1 MMKFIL
7 PILSIIALCAHVSLS
22 APSSST
28 VSPLDAVVAKYR
40 TSKIV
45 SMDVVKTVKSKV
57 LNKET
62 KFVGKIYLSQ
72 SKFRWDTE
80 TPEKTQII
88 FDGKTIWNV
97 QHPSAEL
104 PGPVQVAKSKIDKNT
119 KKQILL
125 ATLLG
130 TSEVKKNF
138 KVLKTEVLKD
148 EKVYFL
154 EPKGSD
160 LQVKDLVI
168 HIANKKISAVSYKD
182 DIGNQTDM
190 NFRNIE
196 FGKKDK
202 SKLFNYT
209 PPKDAQVI
217 TL

>member
-1 MMKFIL
+1 MMKFIIPL
-7 PILSIIALCAHVSLS
+7 LFLFFTFFLNVS
-22 APSSST
+22 ADAATSSLDEV
-28 VSPLDAVVAKYR
+28 VSKYR
-40 TSKIV
+40 NSKLV

-57 LNKET
+57 LSKET

-72 SKFRWDTE
+72 SKFRWDTD

-104 PGPVQVAKSKIDKNT
+104 PGPIQVAKSKVDKNT
-119 KKQILL
+119 KKQILV

-138 KVLKTEVLKD
+138 KVLKTESLKD
-148 EKVYFL
+148 EKLYFL

-160 LQVKDLVI
+160 LQIKDLVI
-168 HIANKKISAVSYKD
+168 HIAGKKISAVSFKD

-190 NFRNIE
+190 NFKNVE
-196 FGKKDK
+196 FSKKEK
-202 SKLFNYT
+202 SKLFNYA

>member
-1 MMKFIL
+1 MMKFT
-7 PILSIIALCAHVSLS
+7 LSLLTIFALGVNISVHA
-22 APSSST
+22 AA
-28 VSPLDAVVAKYR
+28 SPLDDVVSKYR
-40 TSKIV
+40 TSKLV

-57 LNKET
+57 LSKET

-97 QHPSAEL
+97 QHPSVEL
-104 PGPVQVAKSKIDKNT
+104 PGPVQVAKAKVDKNT

-130 TSEVKKNF
+130 TTEVKKNF
-138 KVLKTEVLKD
+138 KVLKTEKQKE
-148 EKVYFL
+148 EKLYFL

-168 HIANKKISAVSYKD
+168 HIANKKISAISFKD

-190 NFRNIE
+190 NFKNIE
-196 FGKKDK
+196 FSKKDK

>member
-1 MMKFIL
+1 MKFIL
-7 PILSIIALCAHVSLS
+7 PFLSLFTFFTNVS
-22 APSSST
+22 AQAAI
-28 VSPLDAVVAKYR
+28 SPLDEVVSKYR
-40 TSKIV
+40 TSKLV

-57 LNKET
+57 LSKET

-72 SKFRWDTE
+72 SKFRWDTD

-104 PGPVQVAKSKIDKNT
+104 PGPIQVAKSKVDKNT

-138 KVLKTEVLKD
+138 KVLKTEVQKD
-148 EKVYFL
+148 EKLYFL

-168 HIANKKISAVSYKD
+168 HIANKKISGISFKD

-190 NFRNIE
+190 NFKNVE
-196 FGKKDK
+196 FSKKEK
-202 SKLFNYT
+202 SKLFNYA

>member
-1 MMKFIL
+1 MKFIL
-7 PILSIIALCAHVSLS
+7 SLLLFFTFFANVKAQA
-22 APSSST
+22 AP
-28 VSPLDAVVAKYR
+28 SPLDEVVSKYR
-40 TSKIV
+40 NSKLV

-57 LNKET
+57 LSKET

-104 PGPVQVAKSKIDKNT
+104 PGPIQVAKSKLDKNT

-138 KVLKTEVLKD
+138 KVLKTDVQKD
-148 EKVYFL
+148 EKLYFL

-160 LQVKDLVI
+160 LQVRDLVI
-168 HIANKKISAVSYKD
+168 HIANKKISAISFKD

-190 NFRNIE
+190 NFKNVE
-196 FGKKDK
+196 FSKKEK
-202 SKLFNYT
+202 AKLFNYA

>member
-1 MMKFIL
+1 MMKFNL
-7 PILSIIALCAHVSLS
+7 LLLLVFAVFANTRVH
-22 APSSST
+22 AAT
-28 VSPLDAVVAKYR
+28 SPLDDVVSKYR
-40 TSKIV
+40 NSKLV

-57 LNKET
+57 LSKET

-72 SKFRWDTE
+72 SKFRWDTD

-97 QHPSAEL
+97 QHPSVEL
-104 PGPVQVAKSKIDKNT
+104 PGPIQVAKSKVDKNT

-138 KVLKTEVLKD
+138 KVLKTDVQKD
-148 EKVYFL
+148 EKLYFL

-182 DIGNQTDM
+182 DIGNQTEM
-190 NFRNIE
+190 NFKNIE
-196 FGKKDK
+196 FSKKDK
-202 SKLFNYT
+202 SKLFKYT